1 MPGKLV
7 DRQLTKRI
15 AWPDSHTRVRR
26 AAIFTLPLLPLLSL
40 MSLTGY
46 PATSAASVI
55 TSGGAAPSAP
65 STSSN
70 PQGNVNSP
78 ENIINSAMGTGGAAS
93 TSSTTVPGA
102 TPPGATPETPAQ
114 QAAIQ
119 AEEARLAARQAAQD
133 QRLARYDRQARKSLN
148 GMGGRYFLPPLPGP
162 AYVRPMVNTQYQEQF
177 PLSPHEIQW
186 VKRQMQDDQY
196 AIHKGAPLKIEN
208 PSLPVSLG
216 PGAQVPTIHLAPGYV
231 TTISV
236 LGEDG
241 SPWPVTSRQVG
252 GGLSFS
258 VSAVSQDAG
267 APSGKSSS
275 MTTGAPS
282 KKGAAHTSKGRP
294 QPVRLPSNL
303 LTITPKYFGSSSN
316 LVLTLKDLSTPVM
329 VNVVADGPHD
339 PAVDGMVTLRVDRHG
354 PDAPPPLYAPPPPS
368 AVNPDLMLFLAK
380 TPPQGAKALHA
391 SGGFGVRAWAW
402 NHRVIVRTRI
412 PLLSPAWT
420 AEVRQDGATVYDLP
434 KTRVLMLRDD
444 MSAAGGSWQARTVLL
459 SSVDV
464 NDSANPLASMSQ

>member
-1 MPGKLV
+1 MPGKPV
-7 DRQLTKRI
+7 DWQLNRI
-15 AWPDSHTRVRR
+15 SSQQNTHARVRR
-26 AAIFTLPLLPLLSL
+26 AVIFTLPLLPLLSF

-46 PATSAASVI
+46 PADSLASVV
-55 TSGGAAPSAP
+55 TSGGGAPSPVSA
-65 STSSN
+65 SSMSSN
-70 PQGNVNSP
+70 PQSGADSP
-78 ENIINSAMGTGGAAS
+78 ESIINSTLGTGSSPAS
-93 TSSTTVPGA
+93 
-102 TPPGATPETPAQ
+102 GATPETAAQ
-114 QAAIQ
+114 KAAIQ
-119 AEEARLAARQAAQD
+119 AEEAHLAARQAAQN
-133 QRLARYDRQARKSLN
+133 QKIARYDRQAQKSLN

-162 AYVRPMVNTQYQEQF
+162 AYVRPMVSTQYQEQF

-196 AIHKGAPLKIEN
+196 AIHKGAPLNIEN

-216 PGAQVPTIHLAPGYV
+216 PGAKVPTIHLAPGYV

-252 GGLSFS
+252 GGLSFN

-267 APSGKSSS
+267 APSGKSAT

-294 QPVRLPSNL
+294 QPVRLPTNL

-339 PAVDGMVTLRVDRHG
+339 PTVDGMVTLRVDRHG

>member
-1 MPGKLV
+1 MPETAMN
-7 DRQLTKRI
+7 RQLARGSTS
-15 AWPDSHTRVRR
+15 PNPHTRVRR
-26 AAIFTLPLLPLLSL
+26 AVIFTLPCLSL
-40 MSLTGY
+40 FSMLSLTGY
-46 PATSAASVI
+46 PVPSLASVI
-55 TSGGAAPSAP
+55 TSGGGAPS
-65 STSSN
+65 STSTSMSSN
-70 PQGNVNSP
+70 PQGSANSP
-78 ENIINSAMGTGGAAS
+78 ESIINSAMGTGGA
-93 TSSTTVPGA
+93 SSTGA
-102 TPPGATPETPAQ
+102 TPAQGATPETPAQ
-114 QAAIQ
+114 KAAIQ
-119 AEEARLAARQAAQD
+119 AEEANLAARQTAQD
-133 QRLARYDRQARKSLN
+133 QRIARYDRQARKSLN

-186 VKRQMQDDQY
+186 VKQQMQDDQY

-267 APSGKSSS
+267 APSGRSATMK
-275 MTTGAPS
+275 TGAIS
-282 KKGAAHTSKGRP
+282 KNGASTGSSAGHP

-303 LTITPKYFGSSSN
+303 LTISPKYFGSSSN
-316 LVLTLKDLSTPVM
+316 LVLTLKGLSAPVM

-339 PAVDGMVTLRVDRHG
+339 PTVDGMVTLRVDRHG

-368 AVNPDLMLFLAK
+368 AVNPDLMLFLAQ

-420 AEVRQDGATVYDLP
+420 AEVRQDGVTVYDLP

-459 SSVDV
+459 SSAGV
-464 NDSANPLASMSQ
+464 NDPVSSFTGASQ

>member
-1 MPGKLV
+1 MPETAV
-7 DRQLTKRI
+7 YRQLARDATSPNPHI
-15 AWPDSHTRVRR
+15 RVRR
-26 AAIFTLPLLPLLSL
+26 AVIFTPPWLSLLSML
-40 MSLTGY
+40 SLIGY
-46 PATSAASVI
+46 PAISAASVI
-55 TSGGAAPSAP
+55 TSGGGMSS
-65 STSSN
+65 STSSTPSN
-70 PQGNVNSP
+70 PQGNANSP
-78 ENIINSAMGTGGAAS
+78 ESIINSAMGTGGTNGS
-93 TSSTTVPGA
+93 TSTGSATV
-102 TPPGATPETPAQ
+102 PGATPETPAQ
-114 QAAIQ
+114 KAAIQ
-119 AEEARLAARQAAQD
+119 AEEANLAARQAAQD
-133 QRLARYDRQARKSLN
+133 QRIARYDRQAQKSLN

-186 VKRQMQDDQY
+186 VKQQMQDDQY

-267 APSGKSSS
+267 APSGRSATMK
-275 MTTGAPS
+275 TGAIS
-282 KKGAAHTSKGRP
+282 KNGASTGSSAGHP

-303 LTITPKYFGSSSN
+303 LTISPKYFGSSSN
-316 LVLTLKDLSTPVM
+316 LVLTLKGLSAPVM

-339 PAVDGMVTLRVDRHG
+339 PTVDGMVTLRVDRHG

-368 AVNPDLMLFLAK
+368 AVNPDLMLFLAQ

-420 AEVRQDGATVYDLP
+420 AEVRQDGVTVYDLP

-459 SSVDV
+459 SSAGV
-464 NDSANPLASMSQ
+464 NDPVSSFTGASQ